1 MKVTILD
8 ATEHPCDMIALAA
21 GTSYGK
27 NDTSPNR
34 VKNIIK
40 AGHLSCTEFANIHFK
55 IEGISRN
62 CLAQLTRHRLMSFCV
77 ESQRYN
83 KYNFDGS
90 FDDYFVCPPD
100 VWNSESDKND
110 IDNDTLFWYEDAL
123 QRAVSEYNRMI
134 EKGIKPEDAR
144 YILPGAM
151 KTNLS
156 CAMNLREFYS
166 FLKLRLDS
174 HAQWEIR
181 ELAKKMKGE
190 VANINEEWRTL
201 MDYYNQYIDAKE

>member
-1 MKVTILD
+1 MKVIILD
-8 ATEHPCDMIALAA
+8 ATEKPCDTIALAA

-27 NDTSPNR
+27 FDTSEKR
-34 VKNIIK
+34 VENIIK
-40 AGHLSCTEFANIHFK
+40 AGHLSCTEFANIHFR

-83 KYNFDGS
+83 KYDFDGQ
-90 FDDYFVCPPD
+90 FTDYFVYPPD

-110 IDNDTLFWYEDAL
+110 IDEDTLFWYEDCL
-123 QRAVSEYNRMI
+123 NRIVNEYKGMLDN
-134 EKGIKPEDAR
+134 GIKPEDAR

-156 CAMNLREFYS
+156 CAMNLREFFS
-166 FLKLRLDS
+166 FLKLRLDK

-181 ELAKKMKGE
+181 ELAEAMKTE
-190 VANINEEWRTL
+190 VEKLGPQWKTL
-201 MDYYNQYIDAKE
+201 MKYYDKYI